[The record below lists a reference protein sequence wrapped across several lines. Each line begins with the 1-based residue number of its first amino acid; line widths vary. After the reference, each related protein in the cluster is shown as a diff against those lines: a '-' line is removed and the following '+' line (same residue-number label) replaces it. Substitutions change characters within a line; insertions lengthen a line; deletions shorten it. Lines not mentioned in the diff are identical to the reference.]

1 MNKKDIIIA
10 AMIINS
16 VMLLTI
22 FAFSKKSRPAPAP
35 TFKTPL
41 EMSQMAKAPEQIIS
55 PSNRPKVAVVSP
67 PKPSIMP
74 KEVKPAAAPV
84 KKAPA
89 IAAKPSNGPQ
99 TVRVKQGDVLE
110 KLAKQYGVSVQAI
123 MSANNMK
130 NTNLSVGRELI
141 IPKKPVKTLTP
152 LTKPAAGAQGAVY
165 YTVQPGDN
173 PWVIARKNHIKVD
186 DLMKLNNMNKQSA
199 KQLRPGNKLRIK

>member
-35 TFKTPL
+35 TFKAPV
-41 EMSQMAKAPEQIIS
+41 EMSQMAKAPGQIMP
-55 PSNRPKVAVVSP
+55 PSSP
-67 PKPSIMP
+67 PKMAAVSSPKPSTMP
-74 KEVKPAAAPV
+74 KEVKPVAAPV
-84 KKAPA
+84 KKAVA
-89 IAAKPSNGPQ
+89 IAAKPSSGPQ

-141 IPKKPVKTLTP
+141 IPKKSAKAVAPLAKPV
-152 LTKPAAGAQGAVY
+152 AGDQGAVY